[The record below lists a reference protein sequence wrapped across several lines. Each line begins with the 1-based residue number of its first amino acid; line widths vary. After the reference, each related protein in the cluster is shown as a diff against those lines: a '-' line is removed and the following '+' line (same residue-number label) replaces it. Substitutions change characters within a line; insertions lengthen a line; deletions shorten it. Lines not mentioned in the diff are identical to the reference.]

1 MKIII
6 SLILLSLTAVPIF
19 LVGAGEEGKEIAR
32 VGKRNFVCFAWF
44 SLLFLVTLFC
54 NREWFNTM
62 TGILG
67 FAYFGSKHPSPK
79 ELG

>member
-1 MKIII
+1 M
-6 SLILLSLTAVPIF
+6 ILLSLIAVIDF
-19 LVGAGEEGKEIAR
+19 LLVGAGEEGKEIAG
-32 VGKRNFVCFAWF
+32 VGKRIFVCFAWF
-44 SLLFLVTLFC
+44 SLLFLVTFFC